1 MKNLLIHSKQ
11 KGFTTVELMIAISVF
26 SVIILMTTVVITG
39 IGNTFN
45 RGINQ
50 ARTQNSVRMVA
61 DSVAQQIKNNS
72 QVLQQSSGSV
82 GAYCIGNVKY
92 SYVTGHLIG
101 DSVDGMTGTVQQV
114 LWKTNNATAD
124 CTPES
129 IVGTLAVIGGEELVP
144 RNTRLNEFS
153 VTTPC
158 DSGCIIK
165 VNETFG
171 TDDYVENGGTCKQDA
186 GPYCTKASIETFV
199 TKRL

>member
-1 MKNLLIHSKQ
+1 MKNLFIHSKQ

-50 ARTQNSVRMVA
+50 ARTQNSVRMIA
-61 DSVAQQIKNNS
+61 DSVAQQLKNNS
-72 QVLQQSSGSV
+72 QFFTGSTDSV
-82 GAYCIGNVKY
+82 KAYCIGNVKY
-92 SYVTGHLIG
+92 SYITDHLIG
-101 DSVDGMTGTVQQV
+101 DTVDRSTVKNI
-114 LWKTNNATAD
+114 LWRTNNASAD
-124 CTPES
+124 CTPEG
-129 IVGTLAVIGGEELVP
+129 ILASDGASTGEELVP

-171 TDDYVENGGTCKQDA
+171 TDDYVDTENGNCLQDA